1 MTDQEKPAAN
11 WHAKAVDQVLVD
23 VGSTPDGLSSQAAQQ
38 RLELNGPNRLTP
50 PKQRSPLMRFMLQF
64 HNILI
69 YVLLGAALLTIVLGH
84 YTDAAVIGAVVVLN
98 AIIGFIQEGKAER
111 ALEAISQMLSPQA
124 QTTRDGQ
131 KHMLPAEN
139 LVVGD
144 IVHLNPGDKVP
155 ADIRLIDITALR
167 VDEALLTGE
176 SVPASKN
183 VEPVPEDAVLGD
195 HRSMLYSGS
204 LVTSGTGTGV
214 VVATGDDTEIG
225 RISAILGKVEHITT
239 PLLQQMDHFGRQL
252 TIGIVILAA
261 ITVVFGVLVRD
272 YTAAEMFLAAV
283 GLAVAAIPE
292 GLPAIMTITLALGV
306 QRMVQR
312 NAIVRRLPAVETLG
326 SVTVICSDKTGTL
339 TRNEMTA
346 QSVCTINGLF
356 KVSGVGY
363 EPNGQITLDGN
374 TATPE
379 KNADMYSLLRASLLC
394 NDAVLQQEEGRWT
407 TQGDPTEIALLTL
420 AHKGGIDSTHYAQE
434 FPREDAIPFESEH
447 KFMATLHHDEAGHHF
462 IYVKG
467 APEKVLDMCGY
478 QRMRGEDQPIDH
490 DYWQREMQAMASQ
503 GQRVLAIGERVMD
516 AAPKNGLHY
525 GELDNEITLLGLIGI
540 IDPPRTEA
548 IEAVRACHTAGIRVK
563 MITGD
568 HALTAISIGKQLGIG
583 DGKTVITGKNIDDM
597 NDAELQQKVMSVDV
611 FARTSPEHKLQLV
624 QALQAEGQVLSM
636 TGDGVNDAPSL
647 KQANI
652 GIAMGNNGTEVA
664 KEASEMVLTDDNFK
678 TIASAVG
685 EGRTVY
691 DNLKK
696 SILFILPTNGGEA
709 LTLMAAIL
717 LGFSLPITPI
727 QILWVNMITAVTLA
741 LAFAFEPPET
751 DVMKRH
757 PRDPA
762 DPILSSMLVWRIVF
776 VSVILVCGTFGLFY
790 YYHEAG
796 ESLSL
801 SRTIAV
807 NTLVTFEIFYLFN
820 TRSIFGPVLNREG
833 LLGNPIALYAI
844 GLLIVFQVAF
854 TYAPPMQALF
864 NTVDMSLQQ
873 WGVVVLTASSVLWLV
888 ELEKWMTRRKQNKPL
903 QDTQEQHD
911 TGGDS
916 VNLNH

>member
-11 WHAKAVDQVLVD
+11 WHAKAVDQVLAEVD
-23 VGSTPDGLSSQAAQQ
+23 STADGLSNQAAQQ
-38 RLELNGPNRLTP
+38 RLEANGPNRLTP
-50 PKQRSPLMRFMLQF
+50 PKQRSPLMRFLLQF

-69 YVLLGAALLTIVLGH
+69 YVLLGAALLTIGLGH

-98 AIIGFIQEGKAER
+98 AVIGFIQEGKAER

-124 QTTRDGQ
+124 QATRDGQ
-131 KHMLPAEN
+131 KHTLAAED
-139 LVVGD
+139 LVIGD

-155 ADIRLIDITALR
+155 ADIRLLDITALR

-176 SVPASKN
+176 SVPATKGTEA
-183 VEPVPEDAVLGD
+183 VTPDAVLGD
-195 HRSMLYSGS
+195 HRCMLYSGS
-204 LVTSGTGTGV
+204 LVTSGMGTGV

-239 PLLQQMDHFGRQL
+239 PLLQQMDRFGRQL
-252 TIGIVILAA
+252 TAGIVVLAA
-261 ITVVFGVLVRD
+261 ITMLFGILVRD
-272 YTAAEMFLAAV
+272 YTMAEMFLAAV

-346 QSVCTINGLF
+346 QSICTLEGCF
-356 KVSGVGY
+356 AVSGVGY
-363 EPNGQITLDGN
+363 EPDGQIRHN
-374 TATPE
+374 EQEATQE
-379 KNADMYSLLRASLLC
+379 NSADLYSLLQAGLLC
-394 NDAVLQQEEGRWT
+394 NDAVLQQESQGWT

-420 AHKGGIDSTHYAQE
+420 AYKAGFDSAQCAQR

-447 KFMATLHHDEAGHHF
+447 KFMATLHHDGLSHHF

-467 APEKVLDMCGY
+467 APERVLDMCVH
-478 QRMRGEDQPIDH
+478 QRSSGQDQPIDH
-490 DYWQREMQAMASQ
+490 EYWQQQMQRMASQ
-503 GQRVLAIGERVMD
+503 GKRVLAIAERVMD
-516 AAPKNGLHY
+516 KAPADGLHY
-525 GELDNEITLLGLIGI
+525 GELNHELTLLGLVGI

-548 IEAVRACHTAGIRVK
+548 ISAVEACHNAGIRVK

-568 HALTAISIGKQLGIG
+568 HALTAVSIGKQLGIG
-583 DGKTVITGKNIDDM
+583 DGHTVITGQQIDDM
-597 NDAELQQKVMSVDV
+597 NEAELQQKVMSVDV

-624 QALQAEGQVLSM
+624 QALQAEGQVLAM

-664 KEASEMVLTDDNFK
+664 KEASEMVLTDDNFA

-717 LGFSLPITPI
+717 LGFSLPITPV

-741 LAFAFEPPET
+741 LAFAFEPPEI
-751 DVMKRH
+751 DVMSRR
-757 PRDPA
+757 PRDPSEA
-762 DPILSSMLVWRIVF
+762 ILSSMLIWRVVF
-776 VSVILVCGTFGLFY
+776 VSFILVCGTFGLFY
-790 YYHEAG
+790 YYHESG
-796 ESLSL
+796 ESLAMA
-801 SRTIAV
+801 RTVAV

-820 TRSIFGPVLNREG
+820 TRSIFGPVLNCEG
-833 LLGNPIALYAI
+833 MLGNPVALYAI
-844 GLLIVFQVAF
+844 GVLVLFQMAF

-864 NTVDMSLQQ
+864 ATEAMSLAQ
-873 WGVVVLTASSVLWLV
+873 WGIVVLVASSVLWLV
-888 ELEKWMTRRKQNKPL
+888 ELEKWLTRRKQNQPEPESP
-903 QDTQEQHD
+903 TQQ
-911 TGGDS
+911 GADS
-916 VNLNH
+916 VNVHH